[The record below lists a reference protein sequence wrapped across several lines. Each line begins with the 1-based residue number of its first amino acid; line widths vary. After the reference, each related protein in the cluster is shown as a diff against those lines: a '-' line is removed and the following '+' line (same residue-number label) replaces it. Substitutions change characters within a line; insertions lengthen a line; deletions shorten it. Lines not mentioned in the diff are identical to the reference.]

1 MNSNLLS
8 RVGEHF
14 YWFGRYLERAEN
26 TARMII
32 ANSNVA
38 LDLPRRSRLEW
49 YALVEITGS
58 EANFD
63 NSTHNATELGVLKF
77 LIADRENPGS
87 IASATRA
94 ARENLRSTRDRV
106 PREVSEAVNT
116 LCSFVDAHAD
126 GAIRRTSA
134 RFDLLRGVIDHC
146 QIVRGYLAGTMSR
159 GLGLRFIRSGQMLE
173 RADMTTRIMDVRL
186 EDLLPEDVD
195 LPAAAESLQWM
206 AVLRSLSAYQM
217 YRRYSPGVV
226 KARNVFNFLLL
237 DEQFPRSVVFSLQ
250 QLRLCLSDLPRNAE
264 LLGEVDRTLEQVTD
278 LRGTVRSVDNA
289 RLHHTVDRLQR
300 EIHSVH
306 TALVQTYFHPLEA
319 ADHV

>member
-14 YWFGRYLERAEN
+14 YWFGRYVERAEN
-26 TARMII
+26 TARLII
-32 ANSNVA
+32 ANANVA

-49 YALVEITGS
+49 YSLVKITGS
-58 EANFD
+58 EVDFA

-87 IASATRA
+87 IASSLRA

-106 PREVSEAVNT
+106 PREVSEAMNT
-116 LCSFVDAHAD
+116 LYGFVNQHAD

-159 GLGLRFIRSGQMLE
+159 GLGFRFIRAGQMLE

-186 EDLLPEDVD
+186 EDLLPDDVE
-195 LPAAAESLQWM
+195 LPPAAESLQWM

-217 YRRYSPGVV
+217 YRRYSPGMV
-226 KARNVFNFLLL
+226 KARNVFDFLLL
-237 DEQFPRSVVFSLQ
+237 DEQFPRSVVSCLQ
-250 QLRLCLSDLPRNAE
+250 QLRVSLAGLPRNSGVLDELDRALAE
-264 LLGEVDRTLEQVTD
+264 VTE
-278 LRGTVRSVDNA
+278 LRGTVRSVENA
-289 RLHHTVDRLQR
+289 RLHDTIDRLQR
-300 EIHSVH
+300 EIHGVH
-306 TALVQTYFHPLEA
+306 SAISRVYFHPVATTE
-319 ADHV
+319 

>member
-1 MNSNLLS
+1 MRGNLLS

-14 YWFGRYLERAEN
+14 YWFGRYVERAEN
-26 TARMII
+26 TARLII

-49 YALVEITGS
+49 YSLVEITGS
-58 EANFD
+58 EPAFAE
-63 NSTHNATELGVLKF
+63 SGHNPTELGVLKF

-87 IASATRA
+87 IASSLRA

-106 PREVSEAVNT
+106 PREVSESVNT
-116 LCSFVDAHAD
+116 LYSFVNEHAD

-146 QIVRGYLAGTMSR
+146 QIVRGYLEGTMSR
-159 GLGLRFIRSGQMLE
+159 GMGLRFIQAGQMLE

-186 EDLLPEDVD
+186 EDLLPDDVE
-195 LPAAAESLQWM
+195 LPPAAEALQWM

-226 KARNVFNFLLL
+226 KARNVFDFLLL
-237 DEQFPRSVVFSLQ
+237 DEQFPRSVVFGLQ
-250 QLRLCLSDLPRNAE
+250 QLRVSLSGLPRNSQLLEE
-264 LLGEVDRTLEQVTD
+264 LDRALAVVSE

-289 RLHHTVDRLQR
+289 RLHETIDRLQR
-300 EIHSVH
+300 EIQAVHSAIAHV
-306 TALVQTYFHPLEA
+306 YFHPVPISE
-319 ADHV
+319 